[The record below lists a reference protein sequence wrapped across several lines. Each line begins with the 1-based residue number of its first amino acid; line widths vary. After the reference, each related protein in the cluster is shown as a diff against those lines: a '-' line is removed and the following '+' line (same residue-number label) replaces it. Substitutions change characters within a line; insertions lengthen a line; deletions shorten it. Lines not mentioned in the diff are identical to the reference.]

1 MHPIFR
7 IRKQS
12 KIIKSLRENSVND
25 TTQDHGGVPSANLE
39 GNEPKL
45 YEEIE
50 HQDPSSIEKSNQ
62 FELTECP
69 AYGTV

>member
-1 MHPIFR
+1 M
-7 IRKQS
+7 
-12 KIIKSLRENSVND
+12 ND